1 MSGTTRRFSGYQGIG
16 LVGEEY
22 GSPGSQPVL
31 LLHGGGQTRHAWG
44 GTAATL
50 ADSGHHVV
58 SLDAR
63 GHGDSDWAEG
73 GNYSFDAMIGDVV
86 VVADELAVLDGGP
99 PVLVGASMGGI
110 ISLLT
115 LGEQHTA
122 GRALVLVDVAT
133 RFEETGVEKIL
144 AFMRGSPEGFATLE
158 DAAAAVAAYQPHRPR
173 PRDLS
178 GLRKNL
184 RQREDG
190 RWYWHWDPEFL
201 NPQGKTL
208 RRARDPERLDAAARA
223 LDVPTLLVRGR
234 MSDVLSMEGAEVF
247 LELAPHTRFVDVAD
261 AHHMVAG
268 DRNDIFTSAVAE
280 FLGEIE

>member
-1 MSGTTRRFSGYQGIG
+1 
-16 LVGEEY
+16 
-22 GSPGSQPVL
+22 
-31 LLHGGGQTRHAWG
+31 
-44 GTAATL
+44 
-50 ADSGHHVV
+50 
-58 SLDAR
+58 
-63 GHGDSDWAEG
+63 
-73 GNYSFDAMIGDVV
+73 
-86 VVADELAVLDGGP
+86 
-99 PVLVGASMGGI
+99 
-110 ISLLT
+110 
-115 LGEQHTA
+115 
-122 GRALVLVDVAT
+122 VLVDVAT